1 MTNSFFSMVCMSFSR
16 LYSMQYCKGNYSCL
30 YPQKI
35 WNKTFCQ
42 WEGTLQAQKY
52 RLSYSAI
59 IIHIAVFY
67 SFHAFYS
74 EWSSDVYFSVELSEL
89 LPTAVSSPLPLHWR
103 FSQLTHFRAPE
114 SASAREKHEVLQKKT
129 ARNGLHHLW
138 QWWFS
143 CGPITPLYAW

>member
-1 MTNSFFSMVCMSFSR
+1 MTNSFFSMCVCHSADFTQCNTVKGIIHVSIHRRYETR
-16 LYSMQYCKGNYSCL
+16 L
-30 YPQKI
+30 
-35 WNKTFCQ
+35 CQ